1 MLTAPTPMVII
12 KRAFPGIR
20 DSEALEMAN
29 AGRVCTYPEKTTLC
43 HEDTFEEVFYL
54 LLSGQVQ
61 VTKIVNESEVRLLK
75 HLQQGDF
82 FGEMALIQN
91 EPRAATVTSTTPVT
105 VLEINKDA
113 FNTLVQKNMVV
124 SLALVRAVSS
134 RLRENDTMAIEDL
147 RIKASELANAYQQLA
162 ELEYKRS
169 EFLTTIAHE
178 LRTPLTAASGF
189 LQVIRMGAIQGD
201 TLNSAMETV
210 ARNVQE
216 IIALV
221 NDILFLQEMDLIIQ
235 AGEPTEIGAVVA
247 AAVEQQRNHA
257 TRNQVGLNLTIA
269 PKLPRI
275 KADARTLE
283 RALVAILDNAIKFS
297 PDGGDVNVDVR
308 RDNREL
314 LIEVRDHGVGIPPEA
329 VPHIFER
336 FFHVDEVGSHLFRGV
351 GLGLS
356 IAKQVIEQH
365 GGKIGVASELGK
377 GSQFTIL
384 LKIN

>member
-1 MLTAPTPMVII
+1 MLTTPTPMVVI

-20 DSEALEMAN
+20 DNEALEMAN
-29 AGRVCTYPEKTTLC
+29 AGRVCAYPEQITLC
-43 HEDTFEEVFYL
+43 HEDAYEEVFYL

-75 HLQQGDF
+75 YLQPGDF

-91 EPRAATVTSTTPVT
+91 EPRAATVTSTTFVT
-105 VLEINKDA
+105 VLEINKDS
-113 FNTLVQKNMVV
+113 FNSLVQKNMVV

-162 ELEYKRS
+162 ELDYKRS

-189 LQVIRMGAIQGD
+189 LQVIRMGVIQGD

-210 ARNVQE
+210 ARNIQE

-297 PDGGDVNVDVR
+297 PDGGDVNVDVKR
-308 RDNREL
+308 GNREL
-314 LIEVRDHGVGIPPEA
+314 LIDIRDHGVGIPSEA
-329 VPHIFER
+329 VSHIFER
-336 FFHVDEVGSHLFRGV
+336 FYHVEEVGGHLFRGI

-356 IAKQVIEQH
+356 IARQVIEQH
-365 GGKIGVASELGK
+365 GGKIDVVSELGK
-377 GSQFTIL
+377 GSQFTIH